1 MPNEMID
8 RHFAIAVR
16 HAKAGECRVAEQ
28 LQRVQALRHAGLD
41 TARSQEFLD
50 FLVASLKLMNDHLAL
65 LTRERAVIQP
75 D

>member
-1 MPNEMID
+1 MID

-16 HAKAGECRVAEQ
+16 HAEAGERRVVEQ
-28 LQRVQALRHAGLD
+28 RQRVQALRHAGVS
-41 TARSQEFLD
+41 TAISQEFLD
-50 FLVASLKLMNDHLAL
+50 VLVASLKLMNDHLAL